1 MTEGSMPP
9 VEKPGSRRQEGEQ
22 DHLREDAG
30 MTREA
35 LAEGQ
40 EPAQPMRE
48 DAGQPDPAERKDDD
62 RSLLDKAKDKLTGQ

>member
-9 VEKPGSRRQEGEQ
+9 VERPGSRRQEGEQ
-22 DHLREDAG
+22 DHLKEDAG
-30 MTREA
+30 MTREG

-48 DAGQPDPAERKDDD
+48 DAGQPDQAERDNDD
-62 RSLLDKAKDKLTGQ
+62 RSLLDKARDKLTGQ